1 MKKFIYFLLAGLAA
15 AGLAS
20 CEKQE
25 LKPTSEKDVYSIV
38 IEEELQTK
46 ATVMTGDKK
55 KFYAYL
61 KKNGTPINCS
71 DWEWNP
77 GTLFR
82 NDESGKCTYQGVTAA
97 YMNATAIATGTKS
110 VTAKATVSGVGDIS
124 GNRSMSVKG
133 ISAFE
138 FTVAKTS
145 LTVGNSTTYQVKV
158 KYTGDYS
165 WTTVTSDAKVTSSN
179 SSMLSASGGNVQ
191 SNKKIGC
198 LGTFTLTAEYGG
210 QTASKDVTV
219 NTDYKSDDIELTCS
233 SDAWKSGSGSVES
246 GTIDGFVKRGGSSQC
261 YYSFTGN
268 LKTINNDDYSVSN
281 SLIEI
286 YDISGPTTKKST
298 SFSYWNSDGDKDIFE
313 LRYLGEAVKT
323 WTVEWFGY

>member
-38 IEEELQTK
+38 IEEEIQTK
-46 ATVMTGDKK
+46 GTVMTGDKK
-55 KFYAYL
+55 TFHAYL

-82 NDESGKCTYQGVTAA
+82 NDESGKCTYQDVTAA
-97 YMNATAIATGTKS
+97 YMNATAIATGTES

-145 LTVGNSTTYQVKV
+145 LTVGGNTTYQVRV
-158 KYTGDYS
+158 KYTGDVS

-179 SSMLSASGGNVQ
+179 SSMLSASGGSVQ
-191 SNKKIGC
+191 SYKKVGC

-219 NTDYKSDDIELTCS
+219 NTDYKSDDIVLTLSVDSGPGINIS
-233 SDAWKSGSGSVES
+233 SGPYQGSVKLGDES
-246 GTIDGFVKRGGSSQC
+246 QVS
-261 YYSFTGN
+261 YSFKGS
-268 LKTINNDDYSVSN
+268 LKTTNNDTYDVSN
-281 SLIEI
+281 QLIEI
-286 YDISGPTTKKST
+286 YETLSSPRKVST
-298 SFSYWNSDGDKDIFE
+298 LFTNWIQDGDKETYE
-313 LRYLGEAVKT
+313 LRYLGKAVKT
-323 WTVEWFGY
+323 WTINWGPN